1 MARKNRGICG
11 LLGPS
16 WVLIS
21 MPPRNSKHHSSIL
34 AANASVRYKEAELR
48 ELPQAITCNTTV
60 VNSQPI
66 NTWRLL
72 VSHFTAHSQSY
83 LLYFGH

>member
-48 ELPQAITCNTTV
+48 ELPQAIT
-60 VNSQPI
+60 S
-66 NTWRLL
+66 
-72 VSHFTAHSQSY
+72 VSYTHLT
-83 LLYFGH
+83 LPTKRIV